1 MLKPISYEYDNT
13 DVESLDIVG
22 QHARLRA
29 KHENCIE
36 EYFNWSVWDWEH
48 AQACDRFYLVRV
60 GEGNTGIVMKGVL
73 SSEPFEAEDWSG
85 KGRQVFYMDME
96 PDIIINPDK
105 APSSPL
111 PSCSATCRALCGTRD
126 TRAKSWSPSWPTCSR
141 TSGTSTSTRTRPC
154 LKTLRRPCAP
164 AAARHFYKSSPTR

>member
-1 MLKPISYEYDNT
+1 MNTIILMWNPSISSVNMHDYEQ
-13 DVESLDIVG
+13 SM
-22 QHARLRA
+22 
-29 KHENCIE
+29 KNCIE

-73 SSEPFEAEDWSG
+73 SSEPFEAEG
-85 KGRQVFYMDME
+85 VKTNRGRFVT
-96 PDIIINPDK
+96 
-105 APSSPL
+105 SSPR
-111 PSCSATCRALCGTRD
+111 PSYSATCRALCGTRD

-154 LKTLRRPCAP
+154 LKTLRRPCAR

>member
-1 MLKPISYEYDNT
+1 MNTIILMWNPSISSVNMHDYEQ
-13 DVESLDIVG
+13 SM
-22 QHARLRA
+22 
-29 KHENCIE
+29 KNCIE

-73 SSEPFEAEDWSG
+73 SSEPFEAG
-85 KGRQVFYMDME
+85 
-96 PDIIINPDK
+96 
-105 APSSPL
+105 
-111 PSCSATCRALCGTRD
+111 
-126 TRAKSWSPSWPTCSR
+126 
-141 TSGTSTSTRTRPC
+141 PC